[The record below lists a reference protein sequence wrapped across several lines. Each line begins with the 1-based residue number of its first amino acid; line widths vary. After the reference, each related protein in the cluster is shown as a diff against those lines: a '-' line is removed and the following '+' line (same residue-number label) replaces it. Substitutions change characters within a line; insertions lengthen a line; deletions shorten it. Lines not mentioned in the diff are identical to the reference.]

1 MPHTTHFS
9 PTAYSYAQALLELA
23 NEKNQA
29 AQIGEEL
36 RDIRQIIDTNETFAL
51 YLADPAISVA
61 ERGGM
66 IERVFGG
73 RISPLLKDFL
83 GILNEKTRIG
93 MLDEIAGAFDM
104 LLDEQAGKV
113 EVDVTVAQALNDI
126 QLEDV
131 RQRVSKALNKNAV
144 VHQYVDE
151 SIIGGLILRVQDQL
165 IDGSVRHQLSSI
177 RQRMLATR
185 QRVGK

>member
-9 PTAYSYAQALLELA
+9 PTAFSYAQALLELA

-29 AQIGEEL
+29 TVIGEEL
-36 RDIRQIIDTNETFAL
+36 RDLRQIIDTNESFAL

-61 ERGGM
+61 ERAGM

-83 GILNEKTRIG
+83 GVLNQKKRIAI
-93 MLDEIAGAFDM
+93 LDEIAGAFDA

-113 EVDVTVAQALNDI
+113 EVDVTVAQTLDDA

-131 RQRVSKALNKNAV
+131 RQRVSRALNKDAI

-165 IDGSVRHQLSSI
+165 IDGSVRHQLQSI
-177 RQRMLATR
+177 KERMLAAR
-185 QRVGK
+185 HR